1 MVCQLA
7 RLRLPLRGGA
17 RRRPRRRQGTFH
29 PSFLSGSSG
38 MHATSPIMTLGMLCA
53 ALPLVLAA
61 DTFSNAG
68 LLCKAPCHMDGLTG
82 ACHTNFCGT
91 RLFAPGKTVACCKL
105 GVKQSPCDGTVGCH
119 QDNCCT
125 AVTYTQS
132 PALPPPPPP
141 PRPPPHYATAEDATL
156 MAGAGACNFASLRF
170 KLGKIVE
177 DDHRDDVKGGASV
190 AWSAASTRAASDSL
204 CQRAYPCACIARSIL
219 PSSPSR
225 RILRLCELS
234 RTGLGDAMASRAPGR
249 SSHSPPRRIHQGD
262 GPPCQCHVAN
272 NLMALTHP
280 TLLHR
285 SSIAPLIAL
294 PNAPY
299 ALPYAPPIAPP

>member
-1 MVCQLA
+1 
-7 RLRLPLRGGA
+7 
-17 RRRPRRRQGTFH
+17 
-29 PSFLSGSSG
+29 

-125 AVTYTQS
+125 ALTYTQS

-204 CQRAYPCACIARSIL
+204 CQRAY
-219 PSSPSR
+219 
-225 RILRLCELS
+225 
-234 RTGLGDAMASRAPGR
+234 T
-249 SSHSPPRRIHQGD
+249 
-262 GPPCQCHVAN
+262 HV
-272 NLMALTHP
+272 
-280 TLLHR
+280 R
-285 SSIAPLIAL
+285 AL
-294 PNAPY
+294 PAQSSLRHPPVASSDY
-299 ALPYAPPIAPP
+299 ASSAAQVWVTPWQAELRVVLLIRPHGEYIKVTPPLPMPCG